1 MALLTASALGKT
13 IRENDIDS
21 LYYFYGH
28 DTAALESFTK
38 RLVNKLCP
46 ADAQVMNFH
55 KLDGK
60 NLDFPMLTDAC
71 EALPFMAERVVVT
84 INDLNIDAVTKDDL
98 DDLKKILGSLGETTT
113 VIIYATG
120 VDLFKNKK
128 YLTDKNKRFADFCE
142 KHGTVCNFEYKRAS
156 DLGKSISTYL
166 TKSGCTITK
175 SNAEYLANLC
185 LCDTAFISKELEK
198 LSAYAEGREVTRE
211 DIDLLCIRR
220 IESDGYS
227 LAINILRGNAAM
239 VFTRLRELDVQ
250 NYEPYAII
258 GIIGFSLADIYRAKL
273 ARSSGRSVADVV
285 KDFSY
290 AKNREF
296 AVKNAYSECGNISA
310 ERIRKTLEILSETD
324 LMLKTRS
331 RGKDGDMLTLEQGL
345 ARSMALRC

>member
-142 KHGTVCNFEYKRAS
+142 KHGTVCNF
-156 DLGKSISTYL
+156 
-166 TKSGCTITK
+166 
-175 SNAEYLANLC
+175 
-185 LCDTAFISKELEK
+185 
-198 LSAYAEGREVTRE
+198 
-211 DIDLLCIRR
+211 
-220 IESDGYS
+220 
-227 LAINILRGNAAM
+227 
-239 VFTRLRELDVQ
+239 
-250 NYEPYAII
+250 
-258 GIIGFSLADIYRAKL
+258 
-273 ARSSGRSVADVV
+273 
-285 KDFSY
+285 
-290 AKNREF
+290 
-296 AVKNAYSECGNISA
+296 
-310 ERIRKTLEILSETD
+310 
-324 LMLKTRS
+324 
-331 RGKDGDMLTLEQGL
+331 
-345 ARSMALRC
+345 

>member
-120 VDLFKNKK
+120 VDLF
-128 YLTDKNKRFADFCE
+128 LQ
-142 KHGTVCNFEYKRAS
+142 
-156 DLGKSISTYL
+156 
-166 TKSGCTITK
+166 TKT
-175 SNAEYLANLC
+175 
-185 LCDTAFISKELEK
+185 
-198 LSAYAEGREVTRE
+198 SA
-211 DIDLLCIRR
+211 L
-220 IESDGYS
+220 
-227 LAINILRGNAAM
+227 
-239 VFTRLRELDVQ
+239 Q
-250 NYEPYAII
+250 
-258 GIIGFSLADIYRAKL
+258 
-273 ARSSGRSVADVV
+273 
-285 KDFSY
+285 
-290 AKNREF
+290 
-296 AVKNAYSECGNISA
+296 ISA
-310 ERIRKTLEILSETD
+310 K
-324 LMLKTRS
+324 
-331 RGKDGDMLTLEQGL
+331 
-345 ARSMALRC
+345 SMALSATLNTKGLPTLESLYPPILPKAAVP

>member
-98 DDLKKILGSLGETTT
+98 DDLKKILGSLDKTTT

-120 VDLFKNKK
+120 VDLFKNKSILQTK
-128 YLTDKNKRFADFCE
+128 TSALQISA
-142 KHGTVCNFEYKRAS
+142 
-156 DLGKSISTYL
+156 KS
-166 TKSGCTITK
+166 
-175 SNAEYLANLC
+175 
-185 LCDTAFISKELEK
+185 TA
-198 LSAYAEGREVTRE
+198 LSATLNTKG
-211 DIDLLCIRR
+211 L
-220 IESDGYS
+220 
-227 LAINILRGNAAM
+227 
-239 VFTRLRELDVQ
+239 
-250 NYEPYAII
+250 P
-258 GIIGFSLADIYRAKL
+258 
-273 ARSSGRSVADVV
+273 
-285 KDFSY
+285 
-290 AKNREF
+290 
-296 AVKNAYSECGNISA
+296 
-310 ERIRKTLEILSETD
+310 TLESLYPPILQ
-324 LMLKTRS
+324 K
-331 RGKDGDMLTLEQGL
+331 
-345 ARSMALRC
+345 AAVP